1 MNCKRNTPKKDTS
14 HITEK
19 RVSIIL
25 LCMGIFM
32 LFLLGKILYMQT
44 VKYDYYQ
51 KEVID
56 QITVSSTLTA
66 ERGNIYDSNM
76 NLLATNKTVWRL
88 FISPKDI
95 KEHSEKFDTD
105 YADLIS
111 RGLSEIT
118 GVSYDFIYEKTQK
131 TNRLDE
137 TIVKEINDKT
147 HEKVLEFIVENGLSR
162 MIYMQASTTRYYPY
176 GTLASH
182 VLGFTGND
190 NQGLFGLEMY
200 YDDDLTGTDGKYITA
215 VDAHSNEIPYDYS
228 SVIPAVDGLS
238 LVTTID
244 SYIQRELE
252 NELAEIVSEFKVQNR
267 AVGIVMDVN
276 TGAVLAM
283 ATSSP
288 FNSNN
293 PYTLDELSQAKLE
306 SSGYEAGSEE
316 YNTYKT
322 SLLYDMW
329 RNKAVSELY
338 EPGSTFKIITASMG
352 IELGKTN
359 STDASFSCAGYHI
372 VGGVQIKC
380 WRSPNA
386 HGHGITFSYGLQQ
399 SCNPTLMQLAE
410 RIGTDNFYKYF
421 GDFGYLEKTGIDLPS
436 ESTTIFHAKSG
447 LGSVE
452 LAVASFGQRFKV
464 TPLQQLTA
472 ICAVANGGYLIDSLV
487 DEDGN
492 AVYKY
497 ETEIK
502 RQIISESAAATVSA
516 ILEEG
521 VSGTGASKN
530 AYVAGYRIA
539 AKTGTSEK
547 LDKADAN
554 GNYTLRIGSC
564 VAYAPYDNA
573 SVAVLIVVDEPIVN
587 YYGATVA
594 APYISDLLSK
604 IMPYL
609 GYEPNYTDKQL
620 ASMSVN
626 IGNYVGK
633 TVGEAKALIKKLGL
647 TCDAGSAKDDE
658 IITAQTPYSG
668 TALTKNMG
676 TVVLY
681 TEYTSTQTSV
691 VPDLL
696 GKSVTEANQILISR
710 GLNIK
715 IEGSQNYAISD
726 TEYAR
731 ATYQSIAAGTAV
743 DRGTVV
749 TVRFLYDDRD

>member
-1 MNCKRNTPKKDTS
+1 
-14 HITEK
+14 
-19 RVSIIL
+19 
-25 LCMGIFM
+25 MGIFM
-32 LFLLGKILYMQT
+32 LFLLGRIFYMQ
-44 VKYDYYQ
+44 VFKYDEFQ
-51 KEVID
+51 KTVID

-66 ERGNIYDSNM
+66 QRGDIYDSNM
-76 NLLATNKTVWRL
+76 NLLATNRTVWRL

-105 YADLIS
+105 YADIVS

-118 GVSYDFIYEKTQK
+118 GVSYDTIYEKTQK

-137 TIVKEINDKT
+137 TIVKEIGEST
-147 HEKVLEFIVENGLSR
+147 YEAVLNFVVENGLSR
-162 MIYMQASTTRYYPY
+162 MVYMQASTTRYYPY

-182 VLGFTGND
+182 VLGFTGSD

-228 SVIPAVDGLS
+228 SYIPATDGLS

-244 SYIQRELE
+244 SYIHGELE
-252 NELAEIVSEFKVQNR
+252 NELAEIVSEFDVQNR

-276 TGAVLAM
+276 TGAVLGM

-288 FNSNN
+288 FNSNE
-293 PYTLDELSQAKLE
+293 PYVLDEISQKKLDN
-306 SSGYEAGSEE
+306 SGYEAGSEE

-352 IELGKTN
+352 MELGKTTA
-359 STDASFSCAGYHI
+359 SDAGFSCPGYHI
-372 VGGVQIKC
+372 VGGVRIKC

-436 ESTTIFHAKSG
+436 ESQTIFHAKG
-447 LGSVE
+447 ALGSVE

-472 ICAVANGGYLIDSLV
+472 ICAVANGGYLVTPHLIDSLI
-487 DEDGN
+487 DEDGST
-492 AVYKY
+492 VYKY
-497 ETEIK
+497 ENEVK
-502 RQIISESAAATVSA
+502 RQVVSEEAAATVSS

-554 GNYTLRIGSC
+554 GNFTLRIGSC

-573 SVAVLIVVDEPIVN
+573 SIAVLIIVDEPIVN

-626 IGNYVGK
+626 IGNYVGR
-633 TVGEAKALIKKLGL
+633 TVGEAKAMIKKLGL
-647 TCDAGSAKDDE
+647 SVDCGDARDDE
-658 IITAQTPYSG
+658 KITAQTPYSG
-668 TALTKNMG
+668 TALNKNMG
-676 TVVLY
+676 TVILY
-681 TEYTSTQTSV
+681 TEYSNVQSAV

-731 ATYQSIAAGTAV
+731 ATYQSIAAGTSV